1 MSITFYHSVE
11 STCAQKVR
19 FILAEK
25 KLRWT
30 EIQLNLR
37 KGEQF
42 DPEYLKL
49 NPKAVVPTLIHNENV
64 IRESSVIAEYLD
76 DAFPEPPLRPQD
88 PYEQSI
94 MRLIMKAFDE
104 EVHPSVG
111 VLSYAI
117 FLRHQM
123 SELKSPEE
131 LQQHFERMTDPMRR
145 ERQRSTHKLGLESP
159 PAPIA
164 VQTIKKVIELM
175 DGYLQRGP
183 WLAGNDYSLVD
194 AAAVPYVFRIR
205 ALRLSPLWEDKPH
218 VTSWLDRA
226 VVRAESLGLEN
237 PWGSSSFASMV
248 AKYSEQALPQINKL
262 LKNLQQ

>member
-25 KLRWT
+25 KLEWT

-49 NPKAVVPTLIHNENV
+49 NPKAVVPTLIHNEDV

-76 DAFPEPPLRPQD
+76 DAFPEPPLRPQA

-111 VLSYAI
+111 ILSYAI

-123 SELKSPEE
+123 NELKSPEE
-131 LQQHFERMTDPMRR
+131 LQQHFEQMADPMRR

-159 PAPIA
+159 SALMA
-164 VQTIKKVIELM
+164 LQAIKKVIELISY
-175 DGYLQRGP
+175 YLQRGP
-183 WLAGNDYSLVD
+183 WLAGSDYSLVD

-205 ALRLSPLWEDKPH
+205 ALGLSLFWEDKPN
-218 VTSWLDRA
+218 VASWFDRA
-226 VVRAESLGLEN
+226 AARAESLGLDN
-237 PWGSSSFASMV
+237 PWGSASFERMV
-248 AKYSEQALPQINKL
+248 AKYSEQAQPQISKL
-262 LKNLQQ
+262 LKGLQ